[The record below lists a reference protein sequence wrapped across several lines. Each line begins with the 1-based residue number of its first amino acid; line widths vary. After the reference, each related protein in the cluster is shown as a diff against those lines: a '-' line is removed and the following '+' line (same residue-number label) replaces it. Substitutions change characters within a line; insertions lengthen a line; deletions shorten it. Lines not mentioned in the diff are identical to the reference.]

1 MSKGWLFQE
10 VVLGKPAIGEDL
22 NEKLEFYSLLTIR
35 CIYMFKL
42 MYLKNVG
49 ECIYNIMM
57 VKSQNAKNTLE
68 KNWAVSYEVE
78 HAPTLGAY
86 HSTPRINPREM
97 KVYIHTEGCTQMPI
111 NR

>member
-42 MYLKNVG
+42 MYLKNIG
-49 ECIYNIMM
+49 ECVYNIMM
-57 VKSQNAKNTLE
+57 VKSQNGKNTLE
-68 KNWAVSYEVE
+68 ENWVVSYEV
-78 HAPTLGAY
+78 HITCTYPRSLPF
-86 HSTPRINPREM
+86 HSED
-97 KVYIHTEGCTQMPI
+97 
-111 NR
+111 